1 MFRSFLWLDAVQE
14 GIFSCRVRA
23 PSAAWSSAN
32 VVLHH
37 ASVRDH
43 FSASW
48 RAGERKPSCCCDDV
62 ATPFVPARGARLAE
76 EEELLPDEAERLILT
91 LQLGDVLG
99 DEVVLLLLFTLT
111 DLPSTL

>member
-1 MFRSFLWLDAVQE
+1 MRVCVHALRYCISIVGIHHTVVGLYRFRLGLYRLWLLSTVVFLFLLV
-14 GIFSCRVRA
+14 FS
-23 PSAAWSSAN
+23 
-32 VVLHH
+32 
-37 ASVRDH
+37 
-43 FSASW
+43 
-48 RAGERKPSCCCDDV
+48 
-62 ATPFVPARGARLAE
+62 E